1 MAECSLVVVFVFTNG
16 VVLRSN
22 KNYTADGSLAA
33 AVTDLRRRLRKIPA
47 GQTAYVDLSPTVYHL
62 CNVIPDQSIGM
73 VVLALTSN
81 TSGHSDRS
89 G

>member
-22 KNYTADGSLAA
+22 KNYTADGSLTA

-47 GQTAYVDLSPTVYHL
+47 GQNAYVDLSPTVYHL
-62 CNVIPDQSIGM
+62 CNVIPDQSMGM
-73 VVLALTSN
+73 MVLVCTSN
-81 TSGHSDRS
+81 TRGNSER
-89 G
+89 

>member
-22 KNYTADGSLAA
+22 KNYTADGSLTA

-47 GQTAYVDLSPTVYHL
+47 GQNAYVDLSPTEYATCERNTRPEHRREGA
-62 CNVIPDQSIGM
+62 GM
-73 VVLALTSN
+73 Y
-81 TSGHSDRS
+81 
-89 G
+89 